1 MKDRGKEENII
12 IEGRITKPKPKS
24 KTTTFPDERQQKI
37 WEFLMRRKEKEE
49 EGNSKIEEVVKAQD
63 NNTTGG

>member
-49 EGNSKIEEVVKAQD
+49 EGN
-63 NNTTGG
+63 